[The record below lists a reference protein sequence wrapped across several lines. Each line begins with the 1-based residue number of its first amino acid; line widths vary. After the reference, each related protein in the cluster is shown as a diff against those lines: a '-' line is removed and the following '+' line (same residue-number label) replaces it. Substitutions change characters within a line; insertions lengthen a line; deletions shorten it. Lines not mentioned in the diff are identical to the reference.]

1 MDLAPALARPEAA
14 GPSEAAP
21 DDSAGF
27 SPRRSR
33 ITNPRSSSALMLAP
47 STQLFLLRSTAQFSG
62 QYGSIG
68 HRESQ
73 DDRET
78 PQTIAAPPG
87 LGISSCHLFMN
98 QPLHHQV
105 VPAQTG
111 FDRLVQIMA
120 ALRAPDG
127 CPWDRKQT
135 HDSLKPYLLEETYE
149 VLETIDQQDMAKL
162 REELGD
168 LLLQILFHA
177 QIAAEQGRF
186 TIEDVMGLLANKLIR
201 RHPHVFNRP
210 DSGQDSLSPEEVYGK
225 WEQIKKQE
233 REAAGRTQSVL
244 DGVPNTLPAL
254 LRAYQVQA
262 RASRVGFD
270 WPDSREGT
278 AQVLD
283 KVEEECRELRA
294 AASADLGGDN
304 RARAGSQEQITAE
317 FGDVLFSLV
326 NLARKLAV
334 NPEDALRLATG
345 RFVDRFHYIEAEA
358 RRAGRSLDSMTLE
371 EMDRLWAEA
380 KKAAQAED
388 RTPMAAPRPSGTAL

>member
-1 MDLAPALARPEAA
+1 MSQLPPHHHV
-14 GPSEAAP
+14 
-21 DDSAGF
+21 
-27 SPRRSR
+27 
-33 ITNPRSSSALMLAP
+33 
-47 STQLFLLRSTAQFSG
+47 ST
-62 QYGSIG
+62 
-68 HRESQ
+68 
-73 DDRET
+73 
-78 PQTIAAPPG
+78 
-87 LGISSCHLFMN
+87 
-98 QPLHHQV
+98 
-105 VPAQTG
+105 QTG
-111 FDRLVQIMA
+111 FDRLVLIMA
-120 ALRAPDG
+120 SLRAPDG

-149 VLETIDQQDMAKL
+149 VLETIDHQDMAKL

-168 LLLQILFHA
+168 LLLQILFHS

-186 TIEDVMGLLANKLIR
+186 TIEDVMGLLAEKLIR
-201 RHPHVFNRP
+201 RHPHVFNKP
-210 DSGQDSLSPEEVYGK
+210 ASGQDSLSPEEVYGK

-278 AQVLD
+278 AQVLQ

-294 AASADLGGDN
+294 VVSEEPGRADGAQG
-304 RARAGSQEQITAE
+304 GSQDQITAE

-345 RFVDRFHYIEAEA
+345 RFVDRFHYIEASA
-358 RRAGRSLDSMTLE
+358 RCDGRSLGSMTLE

-380 KKAAQAED
+380 KKTAPASEHAHNAASH
-388 RTPMAAPRPSGTAL
+388 TAPRPSGTPL

>member
-1 MDLAPALARPEAA
+1 M
-14 GPSEAAP
+14 
-21 DDSAGF
+21 
-27 SPRRSR
+27 
-33 ITNPRSSSALMLAP
+33 
-47 STQLFLLRSTAQFSG
+47 
-62 QYGSIG
+62 
-68 HRESQ
+68 SQ
-73 DDRET
+73 
-78 PQTIAAPPG
+78 PP
-87 LGISSCHLFMN
+87 
-98 QPLHHQV
+98 HHNH
-105 VPAQTG
+105 VPPQTG

-149 VLETIDQQDMAKL
+149 VLETIDQHDMAKL

-186 TIEDVMGLLANKLIR
+186 TIEDVMGLLADKLIR
-201 RHPHVFNRP
+201 RHPHVFNKP
-210 DSGQDSLSPEEVYGK
+210 ASGQDRLSPEEVYGK
-225 WEQIKKQE
+225 WEQIKRQE

-262 RASRVGFD
+262 RAARVGFD

-278 AQVLD
+278 AQVLE
-283 KVEEECRELRA
+283 KVEEECRELQA
-294 AASADLGGDN
+294 ALSGDPGGADGV
-304 RARAGSQEQITAE
+304 RSRSQEQITAE

-326 NLARKLAV
+326 NLARKLTV

-358 RRAGRSLDSMTLE
+358 RRTGRSLDSMSLE
-371 EMDRLWAEA
+371 EMDRLWADA
-380 KKAAQAED
+380 KKAGSSAE
-388 RTPMAAPRPSGTAL
+388 RASIVALHTTPRPSGAPS